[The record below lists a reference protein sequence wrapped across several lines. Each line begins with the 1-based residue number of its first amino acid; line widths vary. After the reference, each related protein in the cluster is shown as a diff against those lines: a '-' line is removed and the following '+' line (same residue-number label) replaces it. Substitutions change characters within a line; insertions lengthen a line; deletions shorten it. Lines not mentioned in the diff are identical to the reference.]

1 MSMINNIPDPKQD
14 AGGFFSRNKKN
25 PLSNAADAAGEIAT
39 DAADAA
45 SGAAADAVGAAANTI
60 SNIPGI
66 NNLSNSSALDAT
78 SVSNKWVQGNPVIV
92 NNATSWR
99 QFDNKPFNFVQI
111 LQNEQFA
118 DTTGSFNVIEP
129 KNFTENGFY
138 LKLKN
143 TNGDDYE
150 AKIFKCIKPKKGMLG
165 TSKCLD
171 EKGDKFNIEKPSKI
185 ITYHVIPH
193 WFVDNFE
200 IWQATEPIDA
210 NVFQEVIL
218 KIIDDKKNP
227 LKSSINNGVD
237 LADEI
242 TKQGKDAFGSISSIA
257 EQGQRAML
265 GAASGALGFLS
276 SSVKN
281 TARQPIT
288 THMDNLK
295 NTVKNTSAPKL
306 MSDAKSMLKSSP
318 IMKLGEIIPTV
329 PDEID
334 DLTDKTI
341 PEVSKLSFFKIYDS
355 TTNLLIAQFLYT
367 IDKFIDLTSLYTLGY
382 KNISS
387 INKDEIVKNLEKKR
401 VLFLKL
407 SNDPSARKII
417 QDLSLAVAEVL
428 KTIVDASAVPV
439 GKAVNKITDALGN
452 GVDRVSLRIMNSLK
466 NTLRI
471 VPGIGDA
478 YIIIENLLNISKM
491 ATDSGLAL
499 TKTANAASTG
509 IADSIQE
516 ITPQIKGQLNFL
528 KQTAKE
534 FETLRAKISKD
545 TVSSI
550 KGAAN
555 FQPPTLPDLPSIP
568 VINPANEIQKYKRA
582 ITNTGNSI
590 ANNID
595 NTREKLYPN
604 QKVEPNQK
612 VGGARKK
619 NKPKKKLRKKSK
631 SNRSLKYKKRFT
643 NSRSL
648 KIKRKKH

>member
-1 MSMINNIPDPKQD
+1 MSNNINISYSGQD
-14 AGGFFSRNKKN
+14 AGGFFSKKKKDDQQNSPPNN
-25 PLSNAADAAGEIAT
+25 PLTNAADAAT
-39 DAADAA
+39 VAALD
-45 SGAAADAVGAAANTI
+45 AANTI
-60 SNIPGI
+60 KSNIPGI
-66 NNLSNSSALDAT
+66 NNLSNTNDINAT

-99 QFDNKPFNFVQI
+99 QFDSKPFNFVQI
-111 LQNEQFA
+111 LQNENFA
-118 DTTGSFNVIEP
+118 DTTGSFDVIEP
-129 KNFTENGFY
+129 KDFTENSFY

-143 TNGDDYE
+143 TKGDDYE
-150 AKIFKCIKPKKGMLG
+150 AKIFKCNKPKKGMLG
-165 TSKCLD
+165 TSKCVD
-171 EKGDKFNIEKPSKI
+171 EKGAKFNIEKPSKKV
-185 ITYHVIPH
+185 TYHVIPQ
-193 WFVDNFE
+193 WFVDNFD
-200 IWQATEPIDA
+200 IWQTTDPIDA

-227 LKSSINNGVD
+227 LKSSINDGVD

-242 TKQGKDAFGSISSIA
+242 GKQGQEAFKKSFDSISGIA
-257 EQGQRAML
+257 KQGQQAF
-265 GAASGALGFLS
+265 ANATSGALGFLS

-295 NTVKNTSAPKL
+295 NVVKNTSAPKF
-306 MSDAKSMLKSSP
+306 MADAQNMLKSP
-318 IMKLGEIIPTV
+318 TMKFDNIIPTV

-341 PEVSKLSFFKIYDS
+341 PEVSKMSAYKIYDS

-387 INKDEIVKNLEKKR
+387 INKDEIVKNLEQKR

-407 SNDPSARKII
+407 SNDPTARKII

-428 KTIVDASAVPV
+428 KTVINASAKPV
-439 GKAVNKITDALGN
+439 GKAVDKITEAVAN
-452 GVDRVSLRIMNSLK
+452 GFDRVSLRIMNSLK
-466 NTLRI
+466 NTIRI
-471 VPGIGDA
+471 IPGVGDA
-478 YIIIENLLNISKM
+478 YIIIENILNIGKM
-491 ATDSGLAL
+491 TTDSGLAI
-499 TKTANAASTG
+499 TKTANAASSG
-509 IADSIQE
+509 IAESIQE
-516 ITPQIKGQLNFL
+516 ITPQIKGQINFL

-534 FETLRAKISKD
+534 FETLRAKIAKD
-545 TVSSI
+545 TVSGLKNAS
-550 KGAAN
+550 N
-555 FQPPTLPDLPSIP
+555 FKPPVNIPKLPEIPDIPSVP
-568 VINPANEIQKYKRA
+568 NLANETQKFKRG
-582 ITNTGNSI
+582 IKDSGDKI
-590 ANNID
+590 ATNID
-595 NTREKLYPN
+595 NAREKMF
-604 QKVEPNQK
+604 PNQK

-619 NKPKKKLRKKSK
+619 NKPNKKLRKKSK